1 MSFSMPIGYHA
12 KHPFPIIRQHKQPLP
27 LKIVHLYRVFVCTLA
42 LLYFYNMLQI
52 ECISV
57 FDMLKIGIG
66 PSSSHTL
73 GPWRAAQRW
82 LNALERTHELKE
94 ISEVRVHLYGSLSL
108 TGKGHATDY
117 AIMLGLTGA
126 DPETI
131 PIADIQQTIDHI
143 KAHQKLPLGGEH
155 AVHFEPSAHIQYH
168 KKFLPFHANG
178 LKFEARLHNGKNKTQ
193 TYYSI
198 GGGFVVVQERKNAR
212 KKESL
217 FNTFPYPVQKGDELL
232 AFCKKEQKPIS
243 AIVLQNEG
251 SLRSDADIDHQFKR
265 IWDTMLEC
273 MYIGCHTEGTL
284 PGGLHVKRR
293 ASELHGK
300 LMGDLPYTNPEEW
313 LLSIRQ
319 TEVKFRQILQW
330 VSCFALSV
338 NEVNASLGR
347 VVTAPTNGSA
357 GVIPAVL
364 MYYMVI
370 ENHAGNF
377 EHIKQFLLVAG
388 EIGSIF
394 KKGATISAA
403 MGGCQAEI
411 GVSSAMAAGGLC
423 ELLGGSPEQVLM
435 AAEIA
440 MEHHLGLTCDPIGG
454 LVQVPCIER
463 NSMGA
468 IKAIHAAEL
477 ALGSDPAMAKVPLD
491 KVVQTMWETAKDM
504 SSKYKETSEG
514 GLAVGVFLSDC

>member
-1 MSFSMPIGYHA
+1 M
-12 KHPFPIIRQHKQPLP
+12 
-27 LKIVHLYRVFVCTLA
+27 
-42 LLYFYNMLQI
+42 

-73 GPWRAAQRW
+73 GPWRAAERW
-82 LNALERTHELKE
+82 LELLRTKKVLDDVKR
-94 ISEVRVHLYGSLSL
+94 IRVHMYGSLSL

-117 AIMLGLTGA
+117 AVMLGLSGS
-126 DPETI
+126 DPELI
-131 PIADIQQTIDHI
+131 PIEDISTIMADIQKSKCLH
-143 KAHQKLPLGGEH
+143 LPNGSVITFDPH
-155 AVHFEPSAHIQYH
+155 TDIVFH

-178 LKFEARLHNGKNKTQ
+178 LKFEATLTSGKKTTQ

-198 GGGFVVVQERKNAR
+198 GGGFVVVEERKN
-212 KKESL
+212 KKKQAEA
-217 FNTFPYPVQKGDELL
+217 FAQFPFPVRLGTDLIAHCSAQGKTISEIVMANEL
-232 AFCKKEQKPIS
+232 
-243 AIVLQNEG
+243 
-251 SLRSDADIDHQFKR
+251 SLRSSVEVDVGLKR

-273 MYIGCHTEGTL
+273 MYIGCHTEGKL
-284 PGGLHVKRR
+284 PGGLDVARR
-293 ASELHGK
+293 AFNLNKRLLNGQ
-300 LMGDLPYTNPEEW
+300 MPYQNPEEW
-313 LLSIRQ
+313 LITIRG
-319 TEVKFRQILQW
+319 TVVKFREILQW
-330 VSCFALSV
+330 VSTFALAV

-364 MYYMVI
+364 MYYLVI
-370 ENHAGNF
+370 ENHDAGF
-377 EHIKQFLLVAG
+377 EEIKRFLLVAG

-411 GVSSAMAAGGLC
+411 GVSSAMAAGALT
-423 ELLGGSPEQVLM
+423 ELSGGTPEQVLM

-454 LVQVPCIER
+454 LVQIPCIER

-468 IKAIHAAEL
+468 IKAISACEL
-477 ALGSDPAMAKVPLD
+477 ALGSDPNDAKVPLD
-491 KVVQTMWETAKDM
+491 KVVATMWETAKDM